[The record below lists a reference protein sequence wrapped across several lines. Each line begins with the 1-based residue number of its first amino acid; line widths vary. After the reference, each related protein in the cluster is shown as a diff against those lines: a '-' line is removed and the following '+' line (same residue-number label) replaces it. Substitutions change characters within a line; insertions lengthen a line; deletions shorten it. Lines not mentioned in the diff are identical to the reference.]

1 MSVALSVP
9 IPDTHRDLLEKPVY
23 AGLTTVMPDGQPQS
37 TVVWLDYDGQ
47 YVRLNSASGRQKDR
61 NIKRNPK
68 VTVLLIDPENPYR
81 WLEVRGTVDEI
92 TEEGAVDHIEKL
104 SWKYKGQGYY
114 GGYSKTA
121 PDQETRVMYKMRPT
135 RVTAYPKR

>member
-1 MSVALSVP
+1 MSAP

-47 YVRLNSASGRQKDR
+47 YVRLNSARGRQKDR

-68 VTVLLIDPENPYR
+68 VTILLIDPENPYR

-104 SWKYKGQGYY
+104 SWKYKGQKYY
-114 GGYSKTA
+114 GGFAKATRE
-121 PDQETRVMYKMRPT
+121 QETRVMYRMRPT
-135 RVTAYPKR
+135 KVTAYPKRP